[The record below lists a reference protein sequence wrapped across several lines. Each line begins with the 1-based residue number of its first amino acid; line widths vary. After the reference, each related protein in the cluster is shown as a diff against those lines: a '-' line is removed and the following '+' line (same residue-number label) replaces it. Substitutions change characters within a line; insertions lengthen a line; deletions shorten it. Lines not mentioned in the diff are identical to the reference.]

1 MDNKTRILMMA
12 TEVRKTKDSKE
23 AALLL
28 QSGDWVTV
36 GAAFQGD
43 EIMWVLTKVD

>member
-1 MDNKTRILMMA
+1 MDNKTQILMMGKKIH
-12 TEVRKTKDSKE
+12 ETKDSKE

-28 QSGDWVTV
+28 QSGDWVTI

-43 EIMWVLTKVD
+43 EILWILTKVQ